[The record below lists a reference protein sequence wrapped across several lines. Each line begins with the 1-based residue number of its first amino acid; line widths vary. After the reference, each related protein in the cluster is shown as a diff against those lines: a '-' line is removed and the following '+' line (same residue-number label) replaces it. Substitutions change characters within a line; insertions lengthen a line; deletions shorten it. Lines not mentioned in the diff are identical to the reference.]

1 MGLAASLG
9 AGSLWLMGVAA
20 SAPVVVLVGGVTTM
34 YAATGLRAVPA
45 AFLVLAVAL
54 VPVTGAVVAASR
66 HLDNAATC
74 YSVLARGLSPVAGV
88 AGGLVALVSYIAIA
102 CSLYGL
108 LGSVLASAVGGPW
121 WAWAVGA
128 WAVVSL
134 LGGVSLP
141 TNVTVIGV
149 GVVVQLGTVAA
160 VVWSALSRPG
170 ASFDLAGLSPAHL
183 SANGAAGLGGVLA
196 FGIAAFIG
204 FESPAS
210 YVEETR
216 NPRSVLV
223 ACFAALGFLGVCYA
237 VTAWAVQVGYGPG
250 RVVAAAQDPGSGMP
264 LGLLG
269 GYAPV
274 GELVLV
280 VSIGLSLLSFHHLA
294 ARYLYRL
301 GWDGVLPRWLARIG
315 HGLRAGAPMAASSTQ
330 SALTLAVIA
339 VAGIAGVDPFTGLFV
354 PTSTLAAVGVL
365 LVLTVS
371 SAAAGRFFARGGGT
385 RESWWTR
392 RVAPGLGVVC
402 GGSVLSVVVAN
413 LHSLLGVA
421 PGATSTW
428 ALPAVVG
435 LVALL
440 GVVRAWWMRRR
451 RRGAFEL
458 VGVGSGH
465 HATRLDPRLAE
476 LPL

>member
-9 AGSLWLMGVAA
+9 TGSLWSMGVAA

-34 YAATGLRAVPA
+34 YAATGLQAVPA
-45 AFLVLAVAL
+45 AFLVLAIAL
-54 VPVTGAVVAASR
+54 VPVTGAVVSASR

-74 YSVLARGLSPVAGV
+74 YAVLARGLTPVAGV
-88 AGGLVALVSYIAIA
+88 AGGLVALLSYTAIS

-108 LGSVLASAVGGPW
+108 LGSVLASTVGGPW
-121 WAWAVGA
+121 WAWAAGA
-128 WAVVSL
+128 WAAVGL

-141 TNVTVIGV
+141 TNVAVIGV

-160 VVWSALSRPG
+160 VAWSALSHPVG
-170 ASFDLAGLSPAHL
+170 PISLDGLSPAGL
-183 SANGAAGLGGVLA
+183 GANGAAGLGGVLA

-216 NPRSVLV
+216 HPRSVVV

-237 VTAWAVQVGYGPG
+237 LVAWAVGVGYGPN
-250 RVVAAAQDPGSGMP
+250 RVVSAAQDSGMP
-264 LGLLG
+264 LALLG
-269 GYAPV
+269 GYAPIAK
-274 GELVLV
+274 LVLV
-280 VSIGLSLLSFHHLA
+280 VSIGLSLLSFHHLC
-294 ARYLYRL
+294 ARYLYRM

-315 HGLRAGAPMAASSTQ
+315 HGIRAGAPMAASSTQ
-330 SALTLAVIA
+330 SALTLSVIA
-339 VAGIAGVDPFTGLFV
+339 VAGVAGVDPFTGLFV
-354 PTSTLAAVGVL
+354 PASTLAAVGVL
-365 LVLTVS
+365 TVLTVS
-371 SAAAGRFFARGGGT
+371 CAAAGRFFARGGGT

-392 RVAPGLGVVC
+392 RVAPALGVVC
-402 GGSVLSVVVAN
+402 GGSVLGVVVAN

-440 GVVRAWWMRRR
+440 GAGRAWWMYHR

-465 HATRLDPRLAE
+465 HATRLDPRLVE

>member
-1 MGLAASLG
+1 
-9 AGSLWLMGVAA
+9 MGVAA

-34 YAATGLRAVPA
+34 YAATGLTAVPA
-45 AFLVLAVAL
+45 AFLVLAIAL

-66 HLDNAATC
+66 HLGNAATT
-74 YSVLARGLSPVAGV
+74 YAVLARGLNPTIGV
-88 AGGLVALVSYIAIA
+88 AGGVVALVSYTAIG

-121 WAWAVGA
+121 WAWAAGA
-128 WAVVSL
+128 WAAVGL

-149 GVVVQLGTVAA
+149 GVLVQLGVVAA
-160 VVWSALSRPG
+160 VVWSALSHPVG
-170 ASFDLAGLSPAHL
+170 PVSLDGLSPSGL
-183 SANGAAGLGGVLA
+183 GANGAAGLGGVLA

-216 NPRSVLV
+216 NPRSVV
-223 ACFAALGFLGVCYA
+223 AACFAALGFLGVCYA
-237 VTAWAVQVGYGPG
+237 MVAWAVQVGYGPD
-250 RVVAAAQDPGSGMP
+250 RVIATAQDTRSGMP

-301 GWDGVLPRWLARIG
+301 GWDGVLPRWLG
-315 HGLRAGAPMAASSTQ
+315 YVGQGVRAGAPMAASSTQ

-339 VAGIAGVDPFTGLFV
+339 VAGIVGVDPFTGLFV
-354 PTSTLAAVGVL
+354 PASTLAAVGIL
-365 LVLTVS
+365 TVLTAS
-371 SAAAGRFFARGGGT
+371 CAAAGRFFARGGGT

-402 GGSVLSVVVAN
+402 GGGVLGVVVAN

-428 ALPAVVG
+428 ALPCLVG
-435 LVALL
+435 LVGLL
-440 GVVRAWWMRRR
+440 GAGRAWWMRWR
-451 RRGAFEL
+451 RRGAYEL

-465 HATRLDPRLAE
+465 HATRLDPRLAD